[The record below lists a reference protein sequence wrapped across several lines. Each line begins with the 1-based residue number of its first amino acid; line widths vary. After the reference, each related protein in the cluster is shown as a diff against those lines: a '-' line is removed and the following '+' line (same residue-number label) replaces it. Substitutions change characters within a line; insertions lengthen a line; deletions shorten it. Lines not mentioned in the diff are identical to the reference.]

1 MGLSRANNTATGL
14 GADVVRR
21 LRDRGLCGL
30 EAPSQRSSPVWPE
43 IAEFG
48 TAEVRDCIV

>member
-14 GADVVRR
+14 EADVV
-21 LRDRGLCGL
+21 GL

-48 TAEVRDCIV
+48 TA